1 MVIYDIHSRRTFSYG
16 PDSIDDALS
25 HLARAACLIGHN
37 IIFYDLPVLKKLY
50 SIDFSARVV
59 DTLICSR
66 LIWPKEILYDND
78 CEQHQEIPPKLKGA
92 NSLKA
97 WGYRLSDH
105 KIEFTDFTEYSQEM
119 LDYCVQDVRVTEKL
133 WTHINK
139 QNYPES
145 ALALEHDFA
154 QAINKQVRSGVPFAV
169 DACLDLVDHLR
180 AKKGTLETKLRNPI
194 LDDKVIG
201 QLPYPE
207 AKPLAEY
214 MLIKK
219 RLGQIADGKNAW
231 LKLVNNETGR
241 IHGDVITNGCITG
254 RCSHRNPNCSQV
266 PRSSSPYGEECRAL
280 FHAPYDWDMIGFDAK
295 GLELRCLAGYLAI
308 WDNGEYSSIVTDEKE
323 DVHSYNQKQFGVSS
337 RDVSKTLIYAMMYGS
352 GSEKAG
358 KIIEPDEKNVDR
370 LKKLGRETI
379 EQFKKSVPAYSKL
392 TDQIKET
399 LSKRGYLIGLDKRIL
414 HCRSDFKGLNVLL
427 QSAGAIIMKKV
438 VVNIH
443 KNIETNLGLE
453 YGNGWEQLLMVHD
466 EVQIACLKQHTEKI
480 SNEVLKAFGQ
490 AEEFFG
496 FRCKIEGDSKIGTN
510 WSETH

>member
-1 MVIYDIHSRRTFSYG
+1 
-16 PDSIDDALS
+16 
-25 HLARAACLIGHN
+25 
-37 IIFYDLPVLKKLY
+37 
-50 SIDFSARVV
+50 
-59 DTLICSR
+59 
-66 LIWPKEILYDND
+66 
-78 CEQHQEIPPKLKGA
+78 
-92 NSLKA
+92 
-97 WGYRLSDH
+97 
-105 KIEFTDFTEYSQEM
+105 
-119 LDYCVQDVRVTEKL
+119 
-133 WTHINK
+133 
-139 QNYPES
+139 
-145 ALALEHDFA
+145 
-154 QAINKQVRSGVPFAV
+154 
-169 DACLDLVDHLR
+169 
-180 AKKGTLETKLRNPI
+180 
-194 LDDKVIG
+194 
-201 QLPYPE
+201 
-207 AKPLAEY
+207 

-308 WDNGEYSSIVTDEKE
+308 WDDGEYSSIVTDEKE